1 MMATK
6 ARLLASAFE
15 TLEGGNIRVKAE
27 FGDSSSSGGLV
38 EITSDTATL
47 ADSNEGVIDTFNG
60 SVIRSAF
67 YTISANTAGDS
78 EHQAQQIYV
87 THDGDSATLTT
98 YGTLINGAST
108 IVMYDADI
116 DSSDTVSIKADPQI
130 SQGLNFSFKRIDT
143 PKPT

>member
-1 MMATK
+1 MGTK
-6 ARLLASAFE
+6 NRQIASSFE
-15 TLEGGNIRVKAE
+15 TRSDGEVRLRTSKDAA
-27 FGDSSSSGGLV
+27 SPV
-38 EITSDTATL
+38 EVVVGTATL
-47 ADSNEGVIDTFNG
+47 ADSNEGSIDTFDG
-60 SVIRSAF
+60 TSIRSAL

-87 THDGDSATLTT
+87 THDGDTATLTT
-98 YGTLINGAST
+98 YGTLLHSAST

>member
-1 MMATK
+1 MGTK
-6 ARLLASAFE
+6 NRQIASSFE
-15 TLEGGNIRVKAE
+15 TRSDGEVRLRTSKDAA
-27 FGDSSSSGGLV
+27 SPV
-38 EITSDTATL
+38 EIVEGTATL
-47 ADSNEGVIDTFNG
+47 ADSNEGSIDTFDG
-60 SVIRSAF
+60 TSIRSAL

-87 THDGDSATLTT
+87 THDGDTATLTT
-98 YGTLINGAST
+98 YGTLLHSAST

>member
-1 MMATK
+1 MATK

-15 TLEGGNIRVKAE
+15 TQ
-27 FGDSSSSGGLV
+27 SSGDIRLRQSKDAAAADIPV
-38 EITSDTATL
+38 EVVVGTATL
-47 ADSNEGVIDTFNG
+47 ADSNEGSIDTFDG
-60 SVIRSAF
+60 TSIRSAL

-87 THDGDSATLTT
+87 SHDGDTATLTT
-98 YGTLINGAST
+98 YGTLLHGAST

-116 DSSDTVSIKADPQI
+116 DSSDTISIKADPQI

>member
-1 MMATK
+1 MGTK
-6 ARLLASAFE
+6 NRQIASSFE
-15 TLEGGNIRVKAE
+15 TRSDGDVRLRTSKDAASPVEVVEG
-27 FGDSSSSGGLV
+27 
-38 EITSDTATL
+38 TATL
-47 ADSNEGVIDTFNG
+47 ADSNEGSIDTFDG
-60 SVIRSAF
+60 TSIRSAL

-87 THDGDSATLTT
+87 THDGDTATLTT
-98 YGTLINGAST
+98 YGTLLHSAST

>member
-1 MMATK
+1 MGTK
-6 ARLLASAFE
+6 NRQIASSFE
-15 TLEGGNIRVKAE
+15 TQ
-27 FGDSSSSGGLV
+27 SSGAVKLRSERASSVTETV
-38 EITSDTATL
+38 EVVVGTATL
-47 ADSNEGVIDTFNG
+47 ADSNEGSIDTFDG
-60 SVIRSAF
+60 TTIRSAL

-87 THDGDSATLTT
+87 THDGDTATLTT
-98 YGTLINGAST
+98 YGTLLHSAST

>member
-1 MMATK
+1 MATK

>member
-87 THDGDSATLTT
+87 SHDGDTATLTT
-98 YGTLINGAST
+98 YGTLLHGAST
-108 IVMYDADI
+108 IVMYDASI
-116 DSSDTVSIKADPQI
+116 DSSDEVSIKADPQI

>member
-1 MMATK
+1 MVTK
-6 ARLLASAFE
+6 ARLLSKAFQSSA
-15 TLEGGNIRVKAE
+15 TGDIKLKQE
-27 FGDSSSSGGLV
+27 FADSSAPIVFPVEVIDSSSS
-38 EITSDTATL
+38 L
-47 ADSNEGVIDTFNG
+47 ADSNEGVIDTFDG
-60 SVIRSAF
+60 TTIRSAL

-87 THDGDSATLTT
+87 THDGDTATLTT
-98 YGTLINGAST
+98 YGTLLHSAST

>member
-1 MMATK
+1 MGTK
-6 ARLLASAFE
+6 NRQIASSFE
-15 TLEGGNIRVKAE
+15 TRSDGEVRLRTSKDAASPVEVVEG
-27 FGDSSSSGGLV
+27 
-38 EITSDTATL
+38 TATL
-47 ADSNEGVIDTFNG
+47 ADSNEGSIDTFDG
-60 SVIRSAF
+60 TSIRSAL

-87 THDGDSATLTT
+87 THDGDTATLTT
-98 YGTLINGAST
+98 YGTLLHSAST

>member
-1 MMATK
+1 MGTK
-6 ARLLASAFE
+6 NRQIASSFE
-15 TLEGGNIRVKAE
+15 TRSDGNVRLRTSKDAASPVEVVEG
-27 FGDSSSSGGLV
+27 
-38 EITSDTATL
+38 TATL
-47 ADSNEGVIDTFNG
+47 ADSNEGSIDTFDG
-60 SVIRSAF
+60 TSIRSAL

-87 THDGDSATLTT
+87 THDGDTATLTT
-98 YGTLINGAST
+98 YGTLLHSAST

>member
-1 MMATK
+1 MGTK
-6 ARLLASAFE
+6 NRQIASSFE
-15 TLEGGNIRVKAE
+15 TQ
-27 FGDSSSSGGLV
+27 SSGAVKLRSERASSVTETV
-38 EITSDTATL
+38 EVVVGTATL
-47 ADSNEGVIDTFNG
+47 ADSNEGSIDTFDG
-60 SVIRSAF
+60 TTIRSAL

-87 THDGDSATLTT
+87 THDGDTATLTT
-98 YGTLINGAST
+98 YGTLLHSAST

-116 DSSDTVSIKADPQI
+116 DSSDTISIKADPQI